1 MTYMENSEFSHPGLR
16 MIRDSQ
22 SLRIVLPVKA
32 EWYRRLLHGMW
43 FLIWMAGEAVLVL
56 GLLGR
61 QPVPPLPQPVL
72 VAFLAAF
79 TAAGGFVL
87 YRLLWYLA
95 GREIYVV
102 RRDGLTV
109 RREIEGVGFTRSFER
124 PAIRRITGSRLKFDV
139 VYPSWG
145 RMFIGH
151 GEGEILIEVDGKTRE
166 YGKGLEVEE
175 ARILA
180 SLMQQELNVRRQDRR
195 PSEVRAG

>member
-1 MTYMENSEFSHPGLR
+1 MEDPEFTHPGLR
-16 MIRDSQ
+16 MIRDSN
-22 SLRIVLPVKA
+22 SLRIILPVKA
-32 EWYRRLLHGMW
+32 QRYRRLLHAVW
-43 FLIWMAGEAVLVL
+43 FLVWVAGEAALVASL
-56 GLLGR
+56 MGW
-61 QPVPPLPQPVL
+61 QPMPAPPRPVL
-72 VAFLAAF
+72 IAFLGAF

-95 GREIYVV
+95 GREIFIVT
-102 RRDGLTV
+102 RDRLTL
-109 RREIEGVGFTRSFER
+109 RREIAGIGHTRTFDR
-124 PAIRRITGSRLKFDV
+124 RAIRRIQGRRLNYDV

-151 GEGEILIEVDGKTRE
+151 GEGEILIEADGETHA

-180 SLMQQELNVRRQDRR
+180 SLMQQEMSVRQDRR